1 MARLYK
7 RNDNVI
13 CNHLEFIVL
22 WRRSAHRL
30 HIFLPSSDNNLIFAR
45 YFITMKTKLL
55 FIVSLFLLLSQ
66 TLVAQEQDTVQRKKT
81 RIHIDHYDVATFSK
95 SMGDMQRLIG
105 HVKMHHDSAYFF
117 CDSAYFYEKTNSFK
131 AFQNVHIIVN
141 DSVEVFSDLLDYDG
155 NTRFAEFFDNV
166 KLMDD
171 STTLLTEY
179 MTYDR
184 NLHLACYPDSATTY
198 RGDKTLISC
207 IGYYRDDIKEFSF
220 FENVEVLSPKYQ
232 MFTDTLFY
240 NTAIEK
246 MWFEGPTTIIDKENT
261 LEGKHGYY
269 LVDKDVAFLDKRPL
283 MYNEKQRMRSDSM
296 YYNRD
301 VGLAKAFDHVDM
313 IDTSYKIVMRGN
325 YFEMWE
331 DSGFSFATDSAYAI
345 SYEGTDSLYIH
356 GDTLFVHVDKEK
368 EEVEKLIARR
378 NVRFFKSDLQ
388 GKCDTLTY
396 LMSDSTIKMRVAPI
410 LWAEDSQLSGTD
422 IDIKLKEQTVEW
434 VLQKGNAFV
443 VSKDT
448 IEGFNQIKGTDITSW
463 FSNGNIHYVNV
474 DGTKA
479 ETIYWIRDNDGSLIG
494 IDVSDSETMTIEME
508 DQRVSIIKSF
518 KDIHETMYPEDDLK
532 ESDRYLSGFKWH
544 DEARPTDKNDIFR
557 RIEAEMPKAEVES
570 NETPTELSTEA
581 IEESKAKEE
590 QPKRHRQRKNLENN
604 N

>member
-1 MARLYK
+1 
-7 RNDNVI
+7 
-13 CNHLEFIVL
+13 
-22 WRRSAHRL
+22 
-30 HIFLPSSDNNLIFAR
+30 
-45 YFITMKTKLL
+45 MKAKLL
-55 FIVSLFLLLSQ
+55 LIVSVFFLLSQ
-66 TLVAQEQDTVQRKKT
+66 FVVAQEPDTVQRKKT
-81 RIHIDHYDVATFSK
+81 RIHIEHYDVATYSK

-105 HVKMHHDSAYFF
+105 HVKMRHDSAYFF
-117 CDSAYFYEKTNSFK
+117 CDSAYFFQKTNSFK

-179 MTYDR
+179 LTYDR

-207 IGYYRDDIKEFSF
+207 IGYYRDNIKEFSF

-232 MFTDTLFY
+232 MYTDTLYY
-240 NTAIEK
+240 NTDIEK
-246 MWFEGPTTIIDKENT
+246 MWFEGPTTILDKENT
-261 LEGKHGYY
+261 LVGRHGYY
-269 LVDKDVAFLDKRPL
+269 LVDEDVAFLDKRPL
-283 MYNEKQRMRSDSM
+283 MYNETQRMQSDSI

-345 SYEGTDSLYIH
+345 SYEGSDSLYIH
-356 GDTLFVHVDKEK
+356 GDTLFVHIDKEK

-378 NVRFFKSDLQ
+378 NVRFFKSDMQ

-396 LMSDSTIKMRVAPI
+396 LMADSTIRMRVAPI
-410 LWAEDSQLSGTD
+410 LWAEDSQLSGID
-422 IDIKLKEQTVEW
+422 IDIKLKDQKVEW
-434 VLQKGNAFV
+434 VLQKGNAFII
-443 VSKDT
+443 SQDT
-448 IEGFNQIKGTDITSW
+448 IEGFNQIKGADITSR
-463 FSNGNIHYVNV
+463 FRDGNIHRVNV

-494 IDVSDSETMTIEME
+494 IDVSDSETMAIEIE
-508 DQRVSIIKSF
+508 NQSVSIIKSF
-518 KDIHETMYPEDDLK
+518 KDIHETMYPEEDLK

-544 DEARPTDKNDIFR
+544 DEARPTDKDDIFR
-557 RIEAEMPKAEVES
+557 RIEAEMPQTEVTPQEA
-570 NETPTELSTEA
+570 PTESVA
-581 IEESKAKEE
+581 EEEVQEE
-590 QPKRHRQRKNLENN
+590 QPKRHRKRKNLENN
-604 N
+604 D

>member
-1 MARLYK
+1 MHT
-7 RNDNVI
+7 V
-13 CNHLEFIVL
+13 
-22 WRRSAHRL
+22 STS
-30 HIFLPSSDNNLIFAR
+30 FLPSSDNNRTFAR
-45 YFITMKTKLL
+45 YFITMKAKLL
-55 FIVSLFLLLSQ
+55 LIVSVFFLLSQ
-66 TLVAQEQDTVQRKKT
+66 FVVAQEQDTVQRKKT
-81 RIHIDHYDVATFSK
+81 RIHIEHYDVATYSK

-105 HVKMHHDSAYFF
+105 HVKMRHDSAYFF
-117 CDSAYFYEKTNSFK
+117 CDSAYFFQKTNSFK

-179 MTYDR
+179 LTYDR

-207 IGYYRDDIKEFSF
+207 IGYYRDNIKEFSF

-232 MFTDTLFY
+232 MYTDTLYY
-240 NTAIEK
+240 NTDIEK
-246 MWFEGPTTIIDKENT
+246 MWFEGPTTILDKENT
-261 LEGKHGYY
+261 LVGRHGYY
-269 LVDKDVAFLDKRPL
+269 LVDEDVAFLDKRPL
-283 MYNEKQRMRSDSM
+283 MYNETQRMQSDSI

-345 SYEGTDSLYIH
+345 SYDGGDSLYIH
-356 GDTLFVHVDKEK
+356 GDTLFMYFDKKK
-368 EEVEKLIARR
+368 EEAEKLIARR
-378 NVRFFKSDLQ
+378 NVRFFKSDMQ

-396 LMSDSTIKMRVAPI
+396 LMADSTIRMRVAPI
-410 LWAEDSQLSGTD
+410 LWAEDSQLSGID
-422 IDIKLKEQTVEW
+422 IDIKLKDQKVEW
-434 VLQKGNAFV
+434 VLQKGNAFII
-443 VSKDT
+443 SQDT
-448 IEGFNQIKGTDITSW
+448 IEGFNQSKGADITSR
-463 FSNGNIHYVNV
+463 FRDGNIHRVNV

-494 IDVSDSETMTIEME
+494 IDVSDSETMAIEIE
-508 DQRVSIIKSF
+508 NQSVSIIKSF
-518 KDIHETMYPEDDLK
+518 NDIHETMYPEEDLK

-544 DEARPTDKNDIFR
+544 DEARPTDKDDIFR
-557 RIEAEMPKAEVES
+557 RIEAEMPQAEVTPQEA
-570 NETPTELSTEA
+570 PTESVA
-581 IEESKAKEE
+581 EEEVQEE

-604 N
+604 D

>member
-1 MARLYK
+1 MHT
-7 RNDNVI
+7 V
-13 CNHLEFIVL
+13 
-22 WRRSAHRL
+22 STS
-30 HIFLPSSDNNLIFAR
+30 FLPSSDNNRTFAR
-45 YFITMKTKLL
+45 YFITMKAKLL
-55 FIVSLFLLLSQ
+55 LIVSVFFLLSQ
-66 TLVAQEQDTVQRKKT
+66 FVVAQEQDTVQRKKT
-81 RIHIDHYDVATFSK
+81 RIYIEHYDVATYSK

-105 HVKMHHDSAYFF
+105 HVKMRHDSAYFF
-117 CDSAYFYEKTNSFK
+117 CDSAYFFQKTNSFK

-179 MTYDR
+179 LTYDR

-207 IGYYRDDIKEFSF
+207 IGYYRDNIKEFSF

-232 MFTDTLFY
+232 MYTDTLYY
-240 NTAIEK
+240 NTDIEK
-246 MWFEGPTTIIDKENT
+246 MWFEGPTTILDKENT
-261 LEGKHGYY
+261 LVGRHGYY
-269 LVDKDVAFLDKRPL
+269 LVDEDVAFLDKRPL
-283 MYNEKQRMRSDSM
+283 MYNETQRMQSDSI

-345 SYEGTDSLYIH
+345 SYEGSDSLYIH
-356 GDTLFVHVDKEK
+356 GDTLFVHIDKEK

-378 NVRFFKSDLQ
+378 NVRFFKSDMQ

-396 LMSDSTIKMRVAPI
+396 LMADSTIRMRVAPI
-410 LWAEDSQLSGTD
+410 LWAEDSQLSGID
-422 IDIKLKEQTVEW
+422 IDIKLKDQKVEW
-434 VLQKGNAFV
+434 VLQKGNAFII
-443 VSKDT
+443 SQDT
-448 IEGFNQIKGTDITSW
+448 IEGFNQIKGADITSR
-463 FSNGNIHYVNV
+463 FRDGNIHRVNV

-494 IDVSDSETMTIEME
+494 IDVSDSETMAIEIE
-508 DQRVSIIKSF
+508 NQSVSIIKSF
-518 KDIHETMYPEDDLK
+518 KDIHETMYPEEDLK

-544 DEARPTDKNDIFR
+544 DEARPTDKDDIFR
-557 RIEAEMPKAEVES
+557 RIEAEMPQAEVTPQEA
-570 NETPTELSTEA
+570 PTESVA
-581 IEESKAKEE
+581 EEVVQEE
-590 QPKRHRQRKNLENN
+590 QPKRHRQRKNLE
-604 N
+604 